1 MIEQVGSIAFGLVW
15 GWLVVL
21 IWGRPPLKRPY
32 LSILIAALTT
42 LPFAALV
49 YDLSTIPTTTNFLI
63 ATAVAAI
70 THLLWLTNLK
80 QIIHN

>member
-1 MIEQVGSIAFGLVW
+1 MIAQIGSIAFGLVW

-32 LSILIAALTT
+32 LSILIAALIT

-49 YDLSTIPTTTNFLI
+49 YGLTTIPMMTSFLI

-80 QIIHN
+80 QTMHI

>member
-1 MIEQVGSIAFGLVW
+1 MIAQIGSIAFGLVW

-32 LSILIAALTT
+32 LSILIAALIT

-49 YDLSTIPTTTNFLI
+49 YGLTTIPMMTSFLI

-70 THLLWLTNLK
+70 IHLLWLTNLK
-80 QIIHN
+80 QTMHI

>member
-1 MIEQVGSIAFGLVW
+1 MIVQLGSIAFGLVW

-32 LSILIAALTT
+32 LSILVAALVT

-49 YDLSTIPTTTNFLI
+49 YGLTTIPMTTNFLI

-70 THLLWLTNLK
+70 IHLLWLTNLK
-80 QIIHN
+80 QTIHH